1 MSYLYV
7 ELDANGVV
15 FSKSNRSI
23 PSDSVDPNVIEIGPE
38 QYDDTSILGKK
49 YNRKTGEFEVA

>member
-7 ELDANGVV
+7 ELDANDVV
-15 FSKSNRSI
+15 FAKSNRSI

-38 QYDDTSILGKK
+38 QYDDKSILGKRH
-49 YNRKTGEFEVA
+49 NRKTGEFEAA